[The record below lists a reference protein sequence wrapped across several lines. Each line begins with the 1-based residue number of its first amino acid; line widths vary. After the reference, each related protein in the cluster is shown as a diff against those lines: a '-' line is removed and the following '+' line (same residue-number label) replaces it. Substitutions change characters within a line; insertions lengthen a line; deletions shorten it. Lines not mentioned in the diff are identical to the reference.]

1 MSEELVGWTS
11 APNVRGTIDIIWS
24 CVFVVFLSTWTTLHV
39 NVPPVKKSPLWRLQ
53 SKALLMV
60 VGLIAP
66 ELVATCAFT
75 ELRTALTVRSHMKD
89 LGYEDWS
96 LAQSFFVAMGGYMLR
111 FDGDYKP
118 ISAENFI
125 KWQRSGI
132 IRVDRSTDTSKG
144 LYLPGSVVELP
155 WI

>member
-1 MSEELVGWTS
+1 VGWTS

-24 CVFVVFLSTWTTLHV
+24 CIFIVFLSTWTTLHV

-53 SKALLMV
+53 SKALLMG

-75 ELRTALTVRSHMKD
+75 ELRTSLTVRSHMRD

-111 FDGDYKP
+111 FNGDYKP
-118 ISAENFI
+118 ISGRILLNGSAVVSSE
-125 KWQRSGI
+125 
-132 IRVDRSTDTSKG
+132 STDPQTRVKVSISPNQWWNSRGFRKKT
-144 LYLPGSVVELP
+144 
-155 WI
+155 